1 VTDILFAIAMLKVK
15 AVFFML
21 NEGLGL
27 AKNENGDI
35 AVAINF
41 AK

>member
-15 AVFFML
+15 AVFLEL
-21 NEGLGL
+21 NEGLEL
-27 AKNENGDI
+27 VKNENGDI

>member
-1 VTDILFAIAMLKVK
+1 MLKVK
-15 AVFFML
+15 AVFLDL

-27 AKNENGDI
+27 VKNENGDI

-41 AK
+41 A